1 MMKDDYMGRSVPKP
15 YGPRTP
21 KPPMGGGSPKRRGP
35 KPSNKTVSDLE
46 KMVAGKVGDAMG
58 GIRSVTRPAAKMVD
72 RGISSLGKL
81 IR

>member
-1 MMKDDYMGRSVPKP
+1 MMKDNYMGRSVPQDYKP
-15 YGPRTP
+15 GIMR
-21 KPPMGGGSPKRRGP
+21 PPGGGKGPKRRGP

-58 GIRSVTRPAAKMVD
+58 GIRSATRPAAKMVD
-72 RGISSLGKL
+72 RGVASLGKL